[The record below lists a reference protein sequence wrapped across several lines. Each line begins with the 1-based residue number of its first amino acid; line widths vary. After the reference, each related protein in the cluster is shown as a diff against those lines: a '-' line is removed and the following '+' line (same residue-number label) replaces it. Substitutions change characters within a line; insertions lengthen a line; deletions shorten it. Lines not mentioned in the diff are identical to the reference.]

1 VVSTPSKVDPLKN
14 STFEMTPAAPVA
26 VRSEAVAAKVVWDPN
41 VRLLPLAGE
50 VKFTVGTGFMG
61 AGVGLGV
68 GVGVGEGFGV
78 VVEENPFT
86 TNE

>member
-1 VVSTPSKVDPLKN
+1 
-14 STFEMTPAAPVA
+14 MTPAAPVA
-26 VRSEAVAAKVVWDPN
+26 VRSEAVAAKVVWDPK

-50 VKFTVGTGFMG
+50 VKRTAGAGFMG
-61 AGVGLGV
+61 DGVGLGVGV

-78 VVEENPFT
+78 VVEENPVT